1 MKNKQ
6 GFLPNL
12 LNKYGIRKLS
22 AGTASLLIG
31 ATLVFGI
38 NGQVKAAETDNTFSQ
53 NEDNKTNDSKSSDE
67 ELVKSEDDQISN
79 TSADTTLES
88 EFEQNNNPSS
98 IEESTNR
105 NDEDTLSQRTSTETE
120 TDTHVKSADNQ
131 TTNETTNKNDD
142 NATTNHTENTSD
154 ESTYQSDD
162 LNTTQHDNS
171 NTNQDTQSTLN
182 PTSKESSNKDE
193 ATSSTPKES
202 TNIEKTSLS
211 NDTNH
216 QTTDEVNHSDSN
228 NMTNSTPNDIEN
240 ELDTTQLTSHDESP
254 SPQSDN
260 FTGFTNL
267 MATPLNLRNDNSR
280 INLLAATEDT
290 KPKTY
295 TKPNNSEYSYLLND
309 LGYDATTVKENS
321 NLRHAGISQSQ
332 DNTGSVIKLN
342 LTKWLSLQSNFVN
355 GGKVNLS
362 FAQSD
367 FYTQIESITLSG
379 VKMDTT
385 NNGQNWSA
393 PINGSTVNS
402 GEIGSVTNH
411 EILITLKNSQ
421 TLSSLGY
428 SNNRPVYLTHTWTTN
443 DGAIAEESIQVASI
457 TPTLDS
463 KAPNTTQKSGFT
475 AGRVINKIKY
485 DSSQKSIKSVHTF
498 KPNENFLQTDYRA
511 VLYVKEQVN
520 KELIPYIDPNSV
532 KLYVSDPDGKPI
544 SQDRYVNGSIDN
556 DGLFDS
562 SKINEISIKNNNTSD
577 QLSNAR
583 TSLDKN
589 VFFGTLGQSRSYTI
603 SYKLKDGYT
612 LESVA
617 SKVSARETFDSWME
631 VDYLDSYD
639 SGAPNKRLFGS
650 YASSYIDMIDRI
662 APVAPKANNITTE
675 DTSIKG
681 TAEADTNINLTFS
694 DGRTL
699 NGKVDTNGNFSI
711 TIPSDYVL
719 TGKETIKITSIDKGD
734 NVSPAITISVID
746 KTPPAVKAISN
757 KTQEVNTAFNPF
769 IIEATDNSGDKVMHD
784 VRGLP
789 AGVTFNNSSNMISG
803 TPTDVGS
810 YTVTV
815 ISRDVKGNETE
826 TSFKINVVDTTKPTV
841 ESVADQTQEVN
852 TEIEPIKIEATDNS
866 GQAVTNKVE
875 GLPDGVTF
883 DEATNTISG
892 TPNEVGSYTVTVTT
906 TDESGNSETTTF
918 TIDVEDTTKPTVED
932 IADQTQEVNTEITP
946 ITIESEDNSG
956 RAVMNKVEG
965 LPDGVTFDETT
976 NTISGTPNE
985 VGSYDIKVTTTDE
998 SGNSETTTFTINVE
1012 DTTKPTVE
1020 DIADQTQE
1028 VNTEITPITIESEDN
1043 SGQAVTN
1050 KVDGLPN
1057 GVTFDEATNT
1067 ISGTPNEVGSY
1078 DIKVTTTDESGN
1090 VTETTF
1096 TIDVED
1102 TTKPTVESVADQ
1114 TQEVNTEITPITI
1127 ESEDN
1132 SDQAVTNKVEGLPD
1146 GVTFDETTNTI
1157 SGTPSEVGSY
1167 TVTVTTT
1174 DESGNSETTTFTIN
1188 VEDTTKPTVESV
1200 ADQTQEVN
1208 TEITPITIESEDN
1221 SGQAVTNKVEGL
1233 PDGVTFDEATNT
1245 ISGTPS
1251 EVGRYDV
1258 TVTTTDESGNSE
1270 TTTFSINVEDTTKP
1284 TVESVADQT
1293 QEVNTEITPIT
1304 IESEDNSD
1312 QAVTNKVEGLPDG
1325 VTFDETTNTISGTPS
1340 EVGSYTVTVTTTDE
1354 SGNSETTTFTI
1365 NVEDTTKPTVESVAD
1380 QTQEVNT
1387 EITPITIESEDN
1399 SGQAVTNKVEGLPDG
1414 VTFDEATNTISGT
1427 PSEVGRYDVT
1437 VTTTDE
1443 SGNSETT
1450 TFSINVEDTTKP
1462 TVEDIADQTQ
1472 EVNTEIEPIKIE
1484 ATDNSGQAVTNKVEG
1499 LPAGVT
1505 FDEATNT
1512 ISGTPN
1518 EVGSYTVTVTTTD
1531 ESGNSETTTFTID
1544 VKDTTKPTVESVANQ
1559 TQEVNTEIEP
1569 IKIEARDNSG
1579 QAVTNKVDGL
1589 PNGVT
1594 FDETTNTISGTP
1606 SEVGSYDIKVTTTDE
1621 SGNATETTFTID
1633 VEDTTK
1639 PTVESVADQ
1648 KQEVNTEIEPIKIEA
1663 TDNSGQA
1670 VTNKVDGL
1678 PAGVTFDEATNTI
1691 SGTPSEV
1698 GSYTVTVT
1706 TTDESGNATETTFTI
1721 DVEDTTKPT
1730 VEDIADQTQ
1739 EVNTEITPI
1748 KIEATDNSGQG
1759 VTNKVEG
1766 LPDGVTFD
1774 EAMNTI
1780 SGTPSE
1786 VSSYDITV
1794 TTTDES
1800 GNSETT
1806 TFTIDVKDTTK
1817 PTVESV
1823 ADQKQEVNTE
1833 IEPIKIEATD
1843 NSGQAVTNKVDGLPA
1858 GVTFD
1863 EATNT
1868 ISGTP
1873 SEVGSYTVTVTTTDE
1888 SGNATETTFTI
1899 DVEDTT
1905 KPTVESVA
1913 DQTQEVNT
1921 EITPITIESEDNS
1934 GQAVTN
1940 KVEGLPDGV
1949 TFDEATNTISGTPS
1963 EVGSYDITV
1972 TTTDES
1978 GNSETTTFTI
1988 DVEDTTKPTVESV
2001 VDQTQ
2006 EVNTEITPIKIEAT
2020 DNSGQTVMNK
2030 VEGLPDGVTFD
2041 EATNTISGTPS
2052 EVGSYTV
2059 TVTTTDESGNAT
2071 EITFTIN
2078 VEDTTKPTVEDIA
2091 DQTQEVNTEITPI
2104 KIEATDNSGQGVT
2117 NKVDGLPDGVTF
2129 DEATNTISGT
2139 PNEVGSYTVTVTTTD
2154 ESGNATET
2162 TFTIN
2167 VEDTTKPTVE
2177 SVVDQTQEVN
2187 TEITPINI
2195 EATDNSGQAVTN
2207 KVEGLP
2213 NGVTFDETT
2222 NTISGTPNEV
2232 GSYGITVTTTDES
2245 GNVTETTFTID
2256 VEDTTKPTVESVA
2269 DQTQEVNTEI
2279 TPITIESEDNSGQA
2293 VTNKVEGLPDGVTF
2307 DETTNTISGTPN
2319 EVGSYGI
2326 TVTTTDESGNAT
2338 EITFTINVEDTT
2350 KPTVEDIADQ
2360 TQEVNTEITPIKIE
2374 ATDNSGQGVTNK
2386 VDGLPD
2392 GVTFDEATNT
2402 ISGTPNEVGSYTVT
2416 VTTTDESGNATE
2428 TTFTINVEDT
2438 TKPTVESVV
2447 DQTQEVNTEI
2457 TPINIEA
2464 TDNSGQ
2470 AVTNK
2475 VEGLPNGVTFDE
2487 TTNTIS
2493 GTPNEVGSYG
2503 ITVTTTDESGN
2514 VTETTFTI
2522 DVEDITK
2529 PTVESVADQTQEINT
2544 EIEPIKIE
2552 ATDNSG
2558 QVVTNKVDGLPDGVT
2573 FDEATNTIS
2582 GTPNEVGSYGITVTT
2597 TDESGNVTETTF
2609 TIDVKDTTKPTVESI
2624 ANQTQ
2629 EVNTEITPITIESE
2643 DNSGQA
2649 VTNKVEGLP
2658 DGVTFDEATNT
2669 ISGTPSEVG
2678 SYTVTVTTTDE
2689 SGNATETTFTINVED
2704 TTKPTVESV
2713 ADQTQEVNTEIE
2725 PIKIEATDNS
2735 GQMVTNKVDG
2745 LPDGLTF
2752 DEATNTISGTPNE
2765 VGSYGITVTT
2775 TDESGNVTETTFT
2788 IDVKDTTKPTVES
2801 VADQTQ
2807 EVNTEIEPIKI
2818 EAKDNSGQAVTN
2830 KVEGLPDGVTFDE
2843 ATNTISGTPN
2853 EVGSYDIKVTTTD
2866 ESGNE
2871 TETTFTIDVE
2881 DTTKPTVESVADQTQ
2896 EVNTE
2901 ITPITIE
2908 SEDNSGQA
2916 ITNKVEGLP
2925 DGVTFDEATNT
2936 ISGTPNEVG
2945 RYDITVTT
2953 TDESGNE
2960 TETTFTINVED
2971 TTKPTVE
2978 SIANQTQEVNTEITP
2993 ITIESED
3000 NSGQAVTNKVD
3011 GLPDGVTFDEA
3022 TNTISGTPSEVGSY
3036 TVTVTTT
3043 DESGN
3048 ETETTFTINVED
3060 TTKPTVESVADQ
3072 TQEVNTEIEPIKIEA
3087 TDNSGQ
3093 AVTNKVDGLPD
3104 GLTFDEATNTISGTP
3119 NEVGSYGITVT
3130 TTDESGNET
3139 ETTFTIDVK
3148 DTTKPTVESV
3158 ADQTQEVNTEIEPIK
3173 IEAKDNSGQA
3183 VTNKVEGLPDGVTF
3197 DEATN
3202 TISGTPSEV
3211 GSYTVTVTTTDESGN
3226 SETTTFTIEVKDTTK
3241 PTVEDIADQTQE
3253 VNTEIEPIKIEA
3265 KDNSGQAVTNKVD
3278 GLPAGVTFDEATN
3291 TISGTPTEVGKYLIT
3306 ITTIDK
3312 DGNTAT
3318 TTLTINIIDTTAP
3331 EQPTINKVTENSTE
3345 VSGRGEPGTI
3355 VEVTFPDG
3363 NKVEGKVDSDGN
3375 YHIQVPS
3382 ETTLKG
3388 GQPLQVIA
3396 IDKAGN
3402 KSEST
3407 TTTVI
3412 DTTAP
3417 EQPTINKVT
3426 ENSTEV
3432 SGRGEPGT
3440 IVEVTFPDGNKV
3452 EGKVDSDG
3460 NYHIQVPSETTL
3472 KGGQPLQVI
3481 AIDKAG
3487 NKSESTT
3494 TTVIDTT
3501 APEQPTINKVTENST
3516 EVSGRGE
3523 PGTIVEVTFPDGNK
3537 VEGKVDSDGNYH
3549 IQIPSDEKFK
3559 VGQQLIVKVVD
3570 EEGNVS
3576 EPSIATV
3583 HEEDK
3588 NSEKPGTVTDT
3599 VTKNN
3604 SKSLK
3609 HKASEQQS
3617 YHNKSEKIMSV
3628 NKPTKIVEKDM
3639 STYDYSRYS
3648 KDISNKNNKSAT
3660 FEQQNVSDINNNQY
3674 SRNKVNQPVKKSR
3687 TNEINKDLPQTG
3699 EENLNKSTLFGT
3711 LVASLGALLLFFKR
3725 RKKDEDGKE

>member
-142 NATTNHTENTSD
+142 NATTNHTESTSD

-612 LESVA
+612 LESIA

-803 TPTDVGS
+803 TPTDVGL

-866 GQAVTNKVE
+866 GQTVMNKVE

-892 TPNEVGSYTVTVTT
+892 TPSEVGSYTVTVTT
-906 TDESGNSETTTF
+906 TDESGN
-918 TIDVEDTTKPTVED
+918 
-932 IADQTQEVNTEITP
+932 A
-946 ITIESEDNSG
+946 
-956 RAVMNKVEG
+956 
-965 LPDGVTFDETT
+965 
-976 NTISGTPNE
+976 
-985 VGSYDIKVTTTDE
+985 
-998 SGNSETTTFTINVE
+998 
-1012 DTTKPTVE
+1012 
-1020 DIADQTQE
+1020 
-1028 VNTEITPITIESEDN
+1028 
-1043 SGQAVTN
+1043 
-1050 KVDGLPN
+1050 
-1057 GVTFDEATNT
+1057 
-1067 ISGTPNEVGSY
+1067 
-1078 DIKVTTTDESGN
+1078 
-1090 VTETTF
+1090 TETTF
-1096 TIDVED
+1096 TINVED

-1114 TQEVNTEITPITI
+1114 TQEVNTEITPIKI
-1127 ESEDN
+1127 EARDN
-1132 SDQAVTNKVEGLPD
+1132 SGQAVTNKVEGLPD

-1174 DESGNSETTTFTIN
+1174 DESGNSETTTFTID
-1188 VEDTTKPTVESV
+1188 VKDTTKPTVEDIV
-1200 ADQTQEVN
+1200 DQTQEVN

-1221 SGQAVTNKVEGL
+1221 SG
-1233 PDGVTFDEATNT
+1233 
-1245 ISGTPS
+1245 
-1251 EVGRYDV
+1251 
-1258 TVTTTDESGNSE
+1258 
-1270 TTTFSINVEDTTKP
+1270 
-1284 TVESVADQT
+1284 
-1293 QEVNTEITPIT
+1293 
-1304 IESEDNSD
+1304 

-1365 NVEDTTKPTVESVAD
+1365 DVEDTTKPTVESVAD
-1380 QTQEVNT
+1380 QKQEVNT
-1387 EITPITIESEDN
+1387 EIEPIKIEATDN
-1399 SGQAVTNKVEGLPDG
+1399 SGQGVTNKVDGLPAG

-1427 PSEVGRYDVT
+1427 PSEVGSYDIK

-1450 TFSINVEDTTKP
+1450 TFTIDVEDTTKP

-1472 EVNTEIEPIKIE
+1472 EVNTEITPIKIE
-1484 ATDNSGQAVTNKVEG
+1484 ATDNSGQT
-1499 LPAGVT
+1499 
-1505 FDEATNT
+1505 
-1512 ISGTPN
+1512 
-1518 EVGSYTVTVTTTD
+1518 
-1531 ESGNSETTTFTID
+1531 
-1544 VKDTTKPTVESVANQ
+1544 
-1559 TQEVNTEIEP
+1559 
-1569 IKIEARDNSG
+1569 
-1579 QAVTNKVDGL
+1579 VTNKVDGL
-1589 PNGVT
+1589 PDGVT
-1594 FDETTNTISGTP
+1594 FDEATNTISGTP

-1633 VEDTTK
+1633 VEDTSK

-1648 KQEVNTEIEPIKIEA
+1648 TQEVNTEITPIKIEA
-1663 TDNSGQA
+1663 RDNSGQA

-1698 GSYTVTVT
+1698 GSYDVTVT
-1706 TTDESGNATETTFTI
+1706 TTDESGNATEITFTI
-1721 DVEDTTKPT
+1721 NVEDTTKPT

-1774 EAMNTI
+1774 ETTNTISGTPNEVGSYTVTVTTTDESGNATETTFTIDVEDTTKPTVESIADQTQEINTEIEPIKIEAKDNSGQAVTNKVDGLPAGVTFDETTNTI
-1780 SGTPSE
+1780 SGTPSK
-1786 VSSYDITV
+1786 VGSYDITV

-1806 TFTIDVKDTTK
+1806 TFTINVEDTTK

-1823 ADQKQEVNTE
+1823 ADQTQEVNTEIEPIKIEAKDNSGQAVTNKVDGLPAGVTYDEVTNTISGTPSEVGSYTVTVTTTDESGNATETTFTIDVKDTTKPTVEDIADQKQEVNTEIEPIKIEATDNSGQAVTNKVEGLPDGVTFDETTNTISGTPSETGSYTVTVTTTDESGNSETTTFTIDVEDTTKPTVESVADQTQEVNTEITPIKIEARDNSGQTVTNKVDGLPNGVTFDETTNTISGTPSEVGSYDIKVTTTDESGNETETTFTIDVEDTTKPTVKDIADQTQEVNTE

-1940 KVEGLPDGV
+1940 KVDGLPDGV
-1949 TFDEATNTISGTPS
+1949 TFDEAANTISGTPS
-1963 EVGSYDITV
+1963 EVGSYDIKV

-1978 GNSETTTFTI
+1978 GNATETTFTI
-1988 DVEDTTKPTVESV
+1988 DVEDTSKPTVESV
-2001 VDQTQ
+2001 ANQTQ

-2020 DNSGQTVMNK
+2020 DNSGQTVTNK

-2041 EATNTISGTPS
+2041 EATNTISGTPN
-2052 EVGSYTV
+2052 EVGSYDIK
-2059 TVTTTDESGNAT
+2059 VTTTDESGNAT
-2071 EITFTIN
+2071 ETTFTIN

-2104 KIEATDNSGQGVT
+2104 
-2117 NKVDGLPDGVTF
+2117 
-2129 DEATNTISGT
+2129 
-2139 PNEVGSYTVTVTTTD
+2139 
-2154 ESGNATET
+2154 
-2162 TFTIN
+2162 
-2167 VEDTTKPTVE
+2167 
-2177 SVVDQTQEVN
+2177 
-2187 TEITPINI
+2187 
-2195 EATDNSGQAVTN
+2195 
-2207 KVEGLP
+2207 
-2213 NGVTFDETT
+2213 
-2222 NTISGTPNEV
+2222 
-2232 GSYGITVTTTDES
+2232 
-2245 GNVTETTFTID
+2245 
-2256 VEDTTKPTVESVA
+2256 
-2269 DQTQEVNTEI
+2269 
-2279 TPITIESEDNSGQA
+2279 TIESEDNSGQ
-2293 VTNKVEGLPDGVTF
+2293 V
-2307 DETTNTISGTPN
+2307 
-2319 EVGSYGI
+2319 
-2326 TVTTTDESGNAT
+2326 
-2338 EITFTINVEDTT
+2338 
-2350 KPTVEDIADQ
+2350 
-2360 TQEVNTEITPIKIE
+2360 
-2374 ATDNSGQGVTNK
+2374 
-2386 VDGLPD
+2386 
-2392 GVTFDEATNT
+2392 
-2402 ISGTPNEVGSYTVT
+2402 
-2416 VTTTDESGNATE
+2416 
-2428 TTFTINVEDT
+2428 
-2438 TKPTVESVV
+2438 
-2447 DQTQEVNTEI
+2447 
-2457 TPINIEA
+2457 
-2464 TDNSGQ
+2464 
-2470 AVTNK
+2470 
-2475 VEGLPNGVTFDE
+2475 
-2487 TTNTIS
+2487 
-2493 GTPNEVGSYG
+2493 
-2503 ITVTTTDESGN
+2503 
-2514 VTETTFTI
+2514 
-2522 DVEDITK
+2522 
-2529 PTVESVADQTQEINT
+2529 
-2544 EIEPIKIE
+2544 
-2552 ATDNSG
+2552 
-2558 QVVTNKVDGLPDGVT
+2558 
-2573 FDEATNTIS
+2573 
-2582 GTPNEVGSYGITVTT
+2582 
-2597 TDESGNVTETTF
+2597 
-2609 TIDVKDTTKPTVESI
+2609 
-2624 ANQTQ
+2624 
-2629 EVNTEITPITIESE
+2629 
-2643 DNSGQA
+2643 

-2689 SGNATETTFTINVED
+2689 SGNATETTFTIDVED

-2735 GQMVTNKVDG
+2735 GQAVTNKVDG
-2745 LPDGLTF
+2745 LPAGVTF
-2752 DEATNTISGTPNE
+2752 DETTNTISGTPSE
-2765 VGSYGITVTT
+2765 VGSYTVTVTT
-2775 TDESGNVTETTFT
+2775 TDESGNSETTTFT

-2818 EAKDNSGQAVTN
+2818 ESEDNSGRAVMNKVEGLPDGVTFDEATNTISGTPSEVGSYDIKVTTTDESGNVTETTFTIDVEDTTKPTVEDIADQTQEVNTEIEPIKIEARDNSGQAVTN
-2830 KVEGLPDGVTFDE
+2830 KVEGLPDGVTFDEATNTISGTPSEVGSYTVTVTTTDESGNSETTTFTIDVEDTTKPTVESVADQTQEVNTEIEPIKIEARDNSGQAVTNKVDGLPNGVTFDEATNTISGTPSEVGSYTVTVTTIDESGNATETTFTINVEDTTKPTVEDIADQTQEVNTEITPITIESEDNSGQAVTNKVDGLPAGVTFDEATNTINGTPSEVGSYDVTVTTTDESGNSETTIFTIDVKDTTKPTVESVADQTQEVNTEIEPIKIEARDNSGQAVTNKVDGLPAGVTFDE

-2866 ESGNE
+2866 ESGNS
-2871 TETTFTIDVE
+2871 ETTIFTIDVK

-2901 ITPITIE
+2901 IESIKIE
-2908 SEDNSGQA
+2908 ARDNSGQA
-2916 ITNKVEGLP
+2916 VTNKVDGLP
-2925 DGVTFDEATNT
+2925 AGVTFDEATNT

-2945 RYDITVTT
+2945 SYDIKVTTTDESGNSETTIFTIDVKDTTKPTVESVADQTQEVNTEIESIKIEARDNSGQAVTNKVDGLPAGVTFDEATNTISGTPSEVGSYTVTVTT
-2953 TDESGNE
+2953 TDESGNSE
-2960 TETTFTINVED
+2960 TTTFTIDVEDTTKPTVEDIADQTQEVNTEIDPIKIEATDNSGQAITNKVDGLPDGVTFDEVTNTISGTPSKVGSYTVTVTTTDESGNSETTTFTIDVEDTSKPTVESVADQTQEVNTEIEPIKIEATDNSGQAVTNKVDGLPDGVTFDETTNTISGTPSEVGSYDVTVTTTDESGNATETTFTINVED

-3048 ETETTFTINVED
+3048 SETTTFTIEVKD

-3104 GLTFDEATNTISGTP
+3104 GVTFDEATNTISGTP

-3130 TTDESGNET
+3130 TTDESGNVT

-3375 YHIQVPS
+3375 YHIQ
-3382 ETTLKG
+3382 
-3388 GQPLQVIA
+3388 
-3396 IDKAGN
+3396 
-3402 KSEST
+3402 
-3407 TTTVI
+3407 
-3412 DTTAP
+3412 
-3417 EQPTINKVT
+3417 
-3426 ENSTEV
+3426 
-3432 SGRGEPGT
+3432 
-3440 IVEVTFPDGNKV
+3440 
-3452 EGKVDSDG
+3452 
-3460 NYHIQVPSETTL
+3460 
-3472 KGGQPLQVI
+3472 
-3481 AIDKAG
+3481 
-3487 NKSESTT
+3487 
-3494 TTVIDTT
+3494 
-3501 APEQPTINKVTENST
+3501 
-3516 EVSGRGE
+3516 
-3523 PGTIVEVTFPDGNK
+3523 
-3537 VEGKVDSDGNYH
+3537 
-3549 IQIPSDEKFK
+3549 IPSDEKFK

>member
-142 NATTNHTENTSD
+142 NATTNHTESTSD

-321 NLRHAGISQSQ
+321 DLRHAGISQLQ

-342 LTKWLSLQSNFVN
+342 LTKWLSLQSDFVN

-402 GEIGSVTNH
+402 GLIGSVTNH

-428 SNNRPVYLTHTWTTN
+428 SNNKPVYLTHTWTTN

-463 KAPNTTQKSGFT
+463 KAPNTTQTSGFT

-485 DSSQKSIKSVHTF
+485 DSPQKSIKSVHTF

-511 VLYVKEQVN
+511 VLYIKEQVN

-532 KLYVSDPDGKPI
+532 KLYVSDPDGNPI

-562 SKINEISIKNNNTSD
+562 SKINEISIKNNNTSG

-583 TSLDKN
+583 TNLDKN
-589 VFFGTLGQSRSYTI
+589 VFFGPLGQSRSYTI

-612 LESVA
+612 LESIA

-639 SGAPNKRLFGS
+639 SGAPNKRLLGS

-662 APVAPKANNITTE
+662 PPVAPKANNITTE

-699 NGKVDTNGNFSI
+699 NGKVDINGNFSI

-803 TPTDVGS
+803 TPTNVGT

-815 ISRDVKGNETE
+815 ISRDVKGNETK

-852 TEIEPIKIEATDNS
+852 TEIT
-866 GQAVTNKVE
+866 
-875 GLPDGVTF
+875 
-883 DEATNTISG
+883 
-892 TPNEVGSYTVTVTT
+892 
-906 TDESGNSETTTF
+906 
-918 TIDVEDTTKPTVED
+918 
-932 IADQTQEVNTEITP
+932 
-946 ITIESEDNSG
+946 
-956 RAVMNKVEG
+956 
-965 LPDGVTFDETT
+965 
-976 NTISGTPNE
+976 
-985 VGSYDIKVTTTDE
+985 
-998 SGNSETTTFTINVE
+998 
-1012 DTTKPTVE
+1012 
-1020 DIADQTQE
+1020 
-1028 VNTEITPITIESEDN
+1028 
-1043 SGQAVTN
+1043 
-1050 KVDGLPN
+1050 
-1057 GVTFDEATNT
+1057 
-1067 ISGTPNEVGSY
+1067 
-1078 DIKVTTTDESGN
+1078 
-1090 VTETTF
+1090 
-1096 TIDVED
+1096 
-1102 TTKPTVESVADQ
+1102 
-1114 TQEVNTEITPITI
+1114 
-1127 ESEDN
+1127 
-1132 SDQAVTNKVEGLPD
+1132 
-1146 GVTFDETTNTI
+1146 
-1157 SGTPSEVGSY
+1157 
-1167 TVTVTTT
+1167 
-1174 DESGNSETTTFTIN
+1174 
-1188 VEDTTKPTVESV
+1188 
-1200 ADQTQEVN
+1200 
-1208 TEITPITIESEDN
+1208 
-1221 SGQAVTNKVEGL
+1221 
-1233 PDGVTFDEATNT
+1233 
-1245 ISGTPS
+1245 
-1251 EVGRYDV
+1251 
-1258 TVTTTDESGNSE
+1258 
-1270 TTTFSINVEDTTKP
+1270 
-1284 TVESVADQT
+1284 
-1293 QEVNTEITPIT
+1293 
-1304 IESEDNSD
+1304 
-1312 QAVTNKVEGLPDG
+1312 
-1325 VTFDETTNTISGTPS
+1325 
-1340 EVGSYTVTVTTTDE
+1340 
-1354 SGNSETTTFTI
+1354 
-1365 NVEDTTKPTVESVAD
+1365 
-1380 QTQEVNT
+1380 
-1387 EITPITIESEDN
+1387 
-1399 SGQAVTNKVEGLPDG
+1399 
-1414 VTFDEATNTISGT
+1414 
-1427 PSEVGRYDVT
+1427 
-1437 VTTTDE
+1437 
-1443 SGNSETT
+1443 
-1450 TFSINVEDTTKP
+1450 
-1462 TVEDIADQTQ
+1462 
-1472 EVNTEIEPIKIE
+1472 
-1484 ATDNSGQAVTNKVEG
+1484 
-1499 LPAGVT
+1499 
-1505 FDEATNT
+1505 
-1512 ISGTPN
+1512 
-1518 EVGSYTVTVTTTD
+1518 
-1531 ESGNSETTTFTID
+1531 
-1544 VKDTTKPTVESVANQ
+1544 
-1559 TQEVNTEIEP
+1559 
-1569 IKIEARDNSG
+1569 
-1579 QAVTNKVDGL
+1579 
-1589 PNGVT
+1589 
-1594 FDETTNTISGTP
+1594 
-1606 SEVGSYDIKVTTTDE
+1606 
-1621 SGNATETTFTID
+1621 
-1633 VEDTTK
+1633 
-1639 PTVESVADQ
+1639 
-1648 KQEVNTEIEPIKIEA
+1648 PIKIEA

-1721 DVEDTTKPT
+1721 NVEDTTKPTVESVADQTQEVNTEITPIKIEARDNSGQAVTNKVEGLPDGVTFDETTNTISGTPSEVGSYTVTVTTTDESGNSETTTFTIDVKDTTKPTVEDIVDQTQEVNTEITPITIESEDNSGQAVTNKVEGLPDGVTFDETTNTISGTPSEVGSYTVTVTTTDESGNSETTTFTIDVEDTTKPTVESVADQKQEVNTEIEPIKIEATDNSGQGVTNKVDGLPAGVTFDEATNTISGTPSEVGSYDIKVTTTDESGNSETTTFTIDVEDTTKPT

-1748 KIEATDNSGQG
+1748 KIEATDNSGQT
-1759 VTNKVEG
+1759 VTNKVDG

-1774 EAMNTI
+1774 EATNTI

-1786 VSSYDITV
+1786 VGSYTVTV

-1823 ADQKQEVNTE
+1823 ADQTQEVNTEITPINIEATDNSGQAVTNKVDGLPDGVTFDEATNTISGTPSEVGSYTVTVTTTDESGNSETTTFTIDVKDTTKPTVESIADQTQEVNTEITPITIESEDNSGQAVTNKVDGLPAGVTFDEATNTISGTPNEVGSYTVTVTTIDESGNATETTFTINVEDTTKPTVEDIADQTQEVNTEITPITIESEDNSGQAVTNKVDGLPAGVTFDEATNTISGTPSEVGSYDVTVTTTDESGNSETTIFTIDVKDTTKPTVESVADQTQEVNTEIEPIKIEARDNSGQAVTNKVDGLPAGVTFDEATNTISGTPNEVGSYDIKVTTTDESGNSETTIFTIDVKDTTKPMVESVADQTQEVNTEIESIKIEARDNSGQAVTNKVDGLPAGVTFDEATNTISGTPNEVGSYDIKVTTTDESGNATETMFTINVEDTTKPTVEDIADQTQEVNTEIDPIKIEATDNSGQAITNKVDGLPDGVTFDEATNTISGTPNEVGRYDIKVTTTDESGNATETTFTINVEDTTKPTVESIADQKQEVNTEIEPIKIEARDNSGQAVTNKVDGLPAGVTFDEATNTISGTPNEVGSYTVTVTTTDESGNATETTFTINVEDTTKPTVESVADQTQEVNTEIEPIKIEATDNSGQAVTNKVDGLPDGVTFDEATNTISGTPNEVGSYGITVTTTDESGNVTETTFTIDVKDTTKPTVESVADQTQEVNTEIEPIKIEAKDNSGQAVTNKVEGLPDGVTFDEATNTISGTPSEVGSYTVTVTTTDESGNATETTFTINVEDTTKPTVEDIVDQKQEVNSEIDPIKIEAKDNSGQAVMNKVEGLPNGVTFDETTNTISGTPSEVGSYDITVTTTDESGNSETTTFTIYVEDTTKPTVEDIVDQKQEVNSEIDPIKIEAKDNSGQAVMNKVEGLPNGVTFDETTNTISGTPSEVGSYDITVTTTDESGNSETTTFTIYVEDTTKPTVEDIVDQKQEVNSEIDPIKIEAKDNSGQAVMNKVEGLPNGVTFDETTNTISGTPSEVGSYDITVTTTDESGNSETTTFTIDVEDTTKPTVESVADQKQEVNTEIEPIKIEATDNSGQAVTNKVEGLPDGVTFDETTNTISGTPSETGSYTVTVTTTDESGNSETTTFTIDVEDTTKPTVKDIADQTQEVNTE

-1921 EITPITIESEDNS
+1921 EITPITIES
-1934 GQAVTN
+1934 G
-1940 KVEGLPDGV
+1940 
-1949 TFDEATNTISGTPS
+1949 
-1963 EVGSYDITV
+1963 
-1972 TTTDES
+1972 
-1978 GNSETTTFTI
+1978 
-1988 DVEDTTKPTVESV
+1988 
-2001 VDQTQ
+2001 
-2006 EVNTEITPIKIEAT
+2006 
-2020 DNSGQTVMNK
+2020 
-2030 VEGLPDGVTFD
+2030 
-2041 EATNTISGTPS
+2041 
-2052 EVGSYTV
+2052 
-2059 TVTTTDESGNAT
+2059 
-2071 EITFTIN
+2071 
-2078 VEDTTKPTVEDIA
+2078 
-2091 DQTQEVNTEITPI
+2091 
-2104 KIEATDNSGQGVT
+2104 
-2117 NKVDGLPDGVTF
+2117 
-2129 DEATNTISGT
+2129 
-2139 PNEVGSYTVTVTTTD
+2139 
-2154 ESGNATET
+2154 
-2162 TFTIN
+2162 
-2167 VEDTTKPTVE
+2167 
-2177 SVVDQTQEVN
+2177 
-2187 TEITPINI
+2187 
-2195 EATDNSGQAVTN
+2195 
-2207 KVEGLP
+2207 
-2213 NGVTFDETT
+2213 
-2222 NTISGTPNEV
+2222 
-2232 GSYGITVTTTDES
+2232 
-2245 GNVTETTFTID
+2245 
-2256 VEDTTKPTVESVA
+2256 
-2269 DQTQEVNTEI
+2269 
-2279 TPITIESEDNSGQA
+2279 
-2293 VTNKVEGLPDGVTF
+2293 
-2307 DETTNTISGTPN
+2307 
-2319 EVGSYGI
+2319 
-2326 TVTTTDESGNAT
+2326 
-2338 EITFTINVEDTT
+2338 
-2350 KPTVEDIADQ
+2350 
-2360 TQEVNTEITPIKIE
+2360 
-2374 ATDNSGQGVTNK
+2374 
-2386 VDGLPD
+2386 
-2392 GVTFDEATNT
+2392 
-2402 ISGTPNEVGSYTVT
+2402 
-2416 VTTTDESGNATE
+2416 
-2428 TTFTINVEDT
+2428 
-2438 TKPTVESVV
+2438 
-2447 DQTQEVNTEI
+2447 
-2457 TPINIEA
+2457 
-2464 TDNSGQ
+2464 
-2470 AVTNK
+2470 
-2475 VEGLPNGVTFDE
+2475 
-2487 TTNTIS
+2487 
-2493 GTPNEVGSYG
+2493 
-2503 ITVTTTDESGN
+2503 
-2514 VTETTFTI
+2514 
-2522 DVEDITK
+2522 
-2529 PTVESVADQTQEINT
+2529 
-2544 EIEPIKIE
+2544 
-2552 ATDNSG
+2552 
-2558 QVVTNKVDGLPDGVT
+2558 
-2573 FDEATNTIS
+2573 
-2582 GTPNEVGSYGITVTT
+2582 
-2597 TDESGNVTETTF
+2597 
-2609 TIDVKDTTKPTVESI
+2609 
-2624 ANQTQ
+2624 
-2629 EVNTEITPITIESE
+2629 
-2643 DNSGQA
+2643 
-2649 VTNKVEGLP
+2649 
-2658 DGVTFDEATNT
+2658 
-2669 ISGTPSEVG
+2669 
-2678 SYTVTVTTTDE
+2678 
-2689 SGNATETTFTINVED
+2689 
-2704 TTKPTVESV
+2704 
-2713 ADQTQEVNTEIE
+2713 
-2725 PIKIEATDNS
+2725 
-2735 GQMVTNKVDG
+2735 
-2745 LPDGLTF
+2745 
-2752 DEATNTISGTPNE
+2752 
-2765 VGSYGITVTT
+2765 
-2775 TDESGNVTETTFT
+2775 
-2788 IDVKDTTKPTVES
+2788 
-2801 VADQTQ
+2801 
-2807 EVNTEIEPIKI
+2807 
-2818 EAKDNSGQAVTN
+2818 
-2830 KVEGLPDGVTFDE
+2830 
-2843 ATNTISGTPN
+2843 
-2853 EVGSYDIKVTTTD
+2853 
-2866 ESGNE
+2866 
-2871 TETTFTIDVE
+2871 
-2881 DTTKPTVESVADQTQ
+2881 
-2896 EVNTE
+2896 
-2901 ITPITIE
+2901 
-2908 SEDNSGQA
+2908 
-2916 ITNKVEGLP
+2916 
-2925 DGVTFDEATNT
+2925 
-2936 ISGTPNEVG
+2936 
-2945 RYDITVTT
+2945 
-2953 TDESGNE
+2953 
-2960 TETTFTINVED
+2960 
-2971 TTKPTVE
+2971 
-2978 SIANQTQEVNTEITP
+2978 
-2993 ITIESED
+2993 
-3000 NSGQAVTNKVD
+3000 
-3011 GLPDGVTFDEA
+3011 
-3022 TNTISGTPSEVGSY
+3022 
-3036 TVTVTTT
+3036 
-3043 DESGN
+3043 
-3048 ETETTFTINVED
+3048 
-3060 TTKPTVESVADQ
+3060 
-3072 TQEVNTEIEPIKIEA
+3072 
-3087 TDNSGQ
+3087 
-3093 AVTNKVDGLPD
+3093 
-3104 GLTFDEATNTISGTP
+3104 
-3119 NEVGSYGITVT
+3119 
-3130 TTDESGNET
+3130 
-3139 ETTFTIDVK
+3139 
-3148 DTTKPTVESV
+3148 
-3158 ADQTQEVNTEIEPIK
+3158 
-3173 IEAKDNSGQA
+3173 DNSGQA

-3265 KDNSGQAVTNKVD
+3265 KDNSGQAVTNKVE

-3318 TTLTINIIDTTAP
+3318 TTLTINI
-3331 EQPTINKVTENSTE
+3331 
-3345 VSGRGEPGTI
+3345 
-3355 VEVTFPDG
+3355 
-3363 NKVEGKVDSDGN
+3363 
-3375 YHIQVPS
+3375 
-3382 ETTLKG
+3382 
-3388 GQPLQVIA
+3388 
-3396 IDKAGN
+3396 
-3402 KSEST
+3402 
-3407 TTTVI
+3407 I

>member
-142 NATTNHTENTSD
+142 NATTNHTESTSD

-321 NLRHAGISQSQ
+321 DLRHAGISQLQ

-342 LTKWLSLQSNFVN
+342 LTKWLSLQSDFVN

-402 GEIGSVTNH
+402 GLIGSVTNH

-428 SNNRPVYLTHTWTTN
+428 SNNKPVYLTHTWTTN

-463 KAPNTTQKSGFT
+463 KAPNTTQTSGFT

-485 DSSQKSIKSVHTF
+485 DSPQKSIKSVHTF

-511 VLYVKEQVN
+511 VLYIKEQVN

-532 KLYVSDPDGKPI
+532 KLYVSDPDGNPI

-562 SKINEISIKNNNTSD
+562 SKINEISIKNNNTSG

-583 TSLDKN
+583 TNLDKN
-589 VFFGTLGQSRSYTI
+589 VFFGPLGQSRSYTI

-612 LESVA
+612 LESIA

-639 SGAPNKRLFGS
+639 SGAPNKRLLGS

-662 APVAPKANNITTE
+662 PPVAPKANNITTE

-803 TPTDVGS
+803 TPTNVGT

-815 ISRDVKGNETE
+815 ISRDVKGNETK

-852 TEIEPIKIEATDNS
+852 TEIT
-866 GQAVTNKVE
+866 
-875 GLPDGVTF
+875 
-883 DEATNTISG
+883 
-892 TPNEVGSYTVTVTT
+892 
-906 TDESGNSETTTF
+906 
-918 TIDVEDTTKPTVED
+918 
-932 IADQTQEVNTEITP
+932 
-946 ITIESEDNSG
+946 
-956 RAVMNKVEG
+956 
-965 LPDGVTFDETT
+965 
-976 NTISGTPNE
+976 
-985 VGSYDIKVTTTDE
+985 
-998 SGNSETTTFTINVE
+998 
-1012 DTTKPTVE
+1012 
-1020 DIADQTQE
+1020 
-1028 VNTEITPITIESEDN
+1028 
-1043 SGQAVTN
+1043 
-1050 KVDGLPN
+1050 
-1057 GVTFDEATNT
+1057 
-1067 ISGTPNEVGSY
+1067 
-1078 DIKVTTTDESGN
+1078 
-1090 VTETTF
+1090 
-1096 TIDVED
+1096 
-1102 TTKPTVESVADQ
+1102 
-1114 TQEVNTEITPITI
+1114 
-1127 ESEDN
+1127 
-1132 SDQAVTNKVEGLPD
+1132 
-1146 GVTFDETTNTI
+1146 
-1157 SGTPSEVGSY
+1157 
-1167 TVTVTTT
+1167 
-1174 DESGNSETTTFTIN
+1174 
-1188 VEDTTKPTVESV
+1188 
-1200 ADQTQEVN
+1200 
-1208 TEITPITIESEDN
+1208 
-1221 SGQAVTNKVEGL
+1221 
-1233 PDGVTFDEATNT
+1233 
-1245 ISGTPS
+1245 
-1251 EVGRYDV
+1251 
-1258 TVTTTDESGNSE
+1258 
-1270 TTTFSINVEDTTKP
+1270 
-1284 TVESVADQT
+1284 
-1293 QEVNTEITPIT
+1293 
-1304 IESEDNSD
+1304 
-1312 QAVTNKVEGLPDG
+1312 
-1325 VTFDETTNTISGTPS
+1325 
-1340 EVGSYTVTVTTTDE
+1340 
-1354 SGNSETTTFTI
+1354 
-1365 NVEDTTKPTVESVAD
+1365 
-1380 QTQEVNT
+1380 
-1387 EITPITIESEDN
+1387 
-1399 SGQAVTNKVEGLPDG
+1399 
-1414 VTFDEATNTISGT
+1414 
-1427 PSEVGRYDVT
+1427 
-1437 VTTTDE
+1437 
-1443 SGNSETT
+1443 
-1450 TFSINVEDTTKP
+1450 
-1462 TVEDIADQTQ
+1462 
-1472 EVNTEIEPIKIE
+1472 
-1484 ATDNSGQAVTNKVEG
+1484 
-1499 LPAGVT
+1499 
-1505 FDEATNT
+1505 
-1512 ISGTPN
+1512 
-1518 EVGSYTVTVTTTD
+1518 
-1531 ESGNSETTTFTID
+1531 
-1544 VKDTTKPTVESVANQ
+1544 
-1559 TQEVNTEIEP
+1559 
-1569 IKIEARDNSG
+1569 
-1579 QAVTNKVDGL
+1579 
-1589 PNGVT
+1589 
-1594 FDETTNTISGTP
+1594 
-1606 SEVGSYDIKVTTTDE
+1606 
-1621 SGNATETTFTID
+1621 
-1633 VEDTTK
+1633 
-1639 PTVESVADQ
+1639 
-1648 KQEVNTEIEPIKIEA
+1648 PIKIEA

-1721 DVEDTTKPT
+1721 NVEDTTKPTVESVADQTQEVNTEITPIKIEARDNSGQAVTNKVEGLPDGVTFDETTNTISGTPSEVGSYTVTVTTTDESGNSETTTFTIDVKDTTKPTVEDIVDQTQEVNTEITPITIESEDNSGQAVTNKVEGLPDGVTFDETTNTISGTPSEVGSYTVTVTTTDESGNSETTTFTIDVEDTTKPTVESVADQTQEVNTEITPINIEATDNSGQAVTNKVDGLPDGVTFDEATNTISGTPSEVGSYTVTVTTTDESGNSETTTFTIDVKDTTKPTVESIADQTQEVNTEITPITIESEDNSGQAVTNKVDGLPAGVTFDEATNTISGTPNEVGSYTVTVTTIDESGNATETTFTINVEDTTKPT

-1748 KIEATDNSGQG
+1748 TIESEDNSGQAVTNKVDGLPAGVTFDEATNTISGTPSEVGSYDVTVTTTDESGNSETTIFTIDVKDTTKPTVESVADQKQEVNTEIEPIKIEARDNSGQAVTNKVDGLPAGVTFDEATNTISGTPNEVGSYDIKVTTTDESGNSETTIFTIDVKDTTKPMVESVADQTQEVNTEIESIKIEARDNSGQAVTNKVDGLPAGVTFDEATNTISGTPNEVGSYDIKVTTTDESGNATETMFTINVEDTTKPTVEDIADQTQEVNTEIDPIKIEATDNSGQAITNKVDG
-1759 VTNKVEG
+1759 LPDGVTFDEATNTISGTPNEVGSYDIKVTTTDESGNATETTFTINVEDTTKPTVESIADQKQEVNTEIEPIKIEARDNSGQAVTNKVDGLPAGVTFDEATNTISGTPNEVGSYDIKVTTTDESGNATETMFTINVEDTTKPTVESVADQKQEVNTEIEPIKIEATDNSGQAVTNKVDGLPDGVTFDEATNTISGTPNEVGSYGITVTTTDESGNVTETTFTIDVKDTTKPTVESVADQTQEVNTEIEPIKIEAKDNSGQAVTNKVEG

-1774 EAMNTI
+1774 EATNTI

-1786 VSSYDITV
+1786 VGSYTVTVTTTDESGNSETTTFKIDVKDTTKPTVESIANQTQEVNTEITPIIIESGDNSGQAVTNKVDGLPDGVTFDEATNTISGTPSEVGSYDVTVTTTDESGNSETTTFTIDVKDTTKPTVEDIVDQTQEVNTEITPITIESEDNSGQAVTNKVEGLPDGVTFDETTNTISGTPSEVGSYTVMVTTTDESGNSETTTFIIDVEDTTKPTVESVADQKQEVNTEIEPIKIEATDNSGQGVTNKVDGLPAGVTFDEATNTISGTPSEVGRYDITVTTTDESGNATETTFTIDVKDTTKPTVESVADQTQEVNTEIEPIKIEATDNSGQAVTNKVDGLPAGVTFDETTNTISGTPSEVGSYDITV

-1823 ADQKQEVNTE
+1823 ADQTQEVNTEIEPIKIESEDNSGRAVMNKVEGLPDGVTFDEATNTISGTPSEVGSYTVTVTTTDESGNATETTFTINVEDTTKPTVEDIVDQKQEVNSEIDPIKIEAKDNSGQAVMNKVEGLPNGVTFDETTNTISGTPSEVGSYDITVTTTDESGNSETTTFTIDVEDTTKPTVESVADQKQEVNTEIEPIKIEATDNSGQAVTNKVEGRPDGVTFDETTNTISGTPSETGSYTVTVTTTDESGNSETTTFTIDVEDTTKPTVKDIADQTQEVNTE

-1921 EITPITIESEDNS
+1921 EITPITIES
-1934 GQAVTN
+1934 G
-1940 KVEGLPDGV
+1940 
-1949 TFDEATNTISGTPS
+1949 
-1963 EVGSYDITV
+1963 
-1972 TTTDES
+1972 
-1978 GNSETTTFTI
+1978 
-1988 DVEDTTKPTVESV
+1988 
-2001 VDQTQ
+2001 
-2006 EVNTEITPIKIEAT
+2006 
-2020 DNSGQTVMNK
+2020 
-2030 VEGLPDGVTFD
+2030 
-2041 EATNTISGTPS
+2041 
-2052 EVGSYTV
+2052 
-2059 TVTTTDESGNAT
+2059 
-2071 EITFTIN
+2071 
-2078 VEDTTKPTVEDIA
+2078 
-2091 DQTQEVNTEITPI
+2091 
-2104 KIEATDNSGQGVT
+2104 
-2117 NKVDGLPDGVTF
+2117 
-2129 DEATNTISGT
+2129 
-2139 PNEVGSYTVTVTTTD
+2139 
-2154 ESGNATET
+2154 
-2162 TFTIN
+2162 
-2167 VEDTTKPTVE
+2167 
-2177 SVVDQTQEVN
+2177 
-2187 TEITPINI
+2187 
-2195 EATDNSGQAVTN
+2195 
-2207 KVEGLP
+2207 
-2213 NGVTFDETT
+2213 
-2222 NTISGTPNEV
+2222 
-2232 GSYGITVTTTDES
+2232 
-2245 GNVTETTFTID
+2245 
-2256 VEDTTKPTVESVA
+2256 
-2269 DQTQEVNTEI
+2269 
-2279 TPITIESEDNSGQA
+2279 
-2293 VTNKVEGLPDGVTF
+2293 
-2307 DETTNTISGTPN
+2307 
-2319 EVGSYGI
+2319 
-2326 TVTTTDESGNAT
+2326 
-2338 EITFTINVEDTT
+2338 
-2350 KPTVEDIADQ
+2350 
-2360 TQEVNTEITPIKIE
+2360 
-2374 ATDNSGQGVTNK
+2374 
-2386 VDGLPD
+2386 
-2392 GVTFDEATNT
+2392 
-2402 ISGTPNEVGSYTVT
+2402 
-2416 VTTTDESGNATE
+2416 
-2428 TTFTINVEDT
+2428 
-2438 TKPTVESVV
+2438 
-2447 DQTQEVNTEI
+2447 
-2457 TPINIEA
+2457 
-2464 TDNSGQ
+2464 
-2470 AVTNK
+2470 
-2475 VEGLPNGVTFDE
+2475 
-2487 TTNTIS
+2487 
-2493 GTPNEVGSYG
+2493 
-2503 ITVTTTDESGN
+2503 
-2514 VTETTFTI
+2514 
-2522 DVEDITK
+2522 
-2529 PTVESVADQTQEINT
+2529 
-2544 EIEPIKIE
+2544 
-2552 ATDNSG
+2552 
-2558 QVVTNKVDGLPDGVT
+2558 
-2573 FDEATNTIS
+2573 
-2582 GTPNEVGSYGITVTT
+2582 
-2597 TDESGNVTETTF
+2597 
-2609 TIDVKDTTKPTVESI
+2609 
-2624 ANQTQ
+2624 
-2629 EVNTEITPITIESE
+2629 
-2643 DNSGQA
+2643 
-2649 VTNKVEGLP
+2649 
-2658 DGVTFDEATNT
+2658 
-2669 ISGTPSEVG
+2669 
-2678 SYTVTVTTTDE
+2678 
-2689 SGNATETTFTINVED
+2689 
-2704 TTKPTVESV
+2704 
-2713 ADQTQEVNTEIE
+2713 
-2725 PIKIEATDNS
+2725 
-2735 GQMVTNKVDG
+2735 
-2745 LPDGLTF
+2745 
-2752 DEATNTISGTPNE
+2752 
-2765 VGSYGITVTT
+2765 
-2775 TDESGNVTETTFT
+2775 
-2788 IDVKDTTKPTVES
+2788 
-2801 VADQTQ
+2801 
-2807 EVNTEIEPIKI
+2807 
-2818 EAKDNSGQAVTN
+2818 
-2830 KVEGLPDGVTFDE
+2830 
-2843 ATNTISGTPN
+2843 
-2853 EVGSYDIKVTTTD
+2853 
-2866 ESGNE
+2866 
-2871 TETTFTIDVE
+2871 
-2881 DTTKPTVESVADQTQ
+2881 
-2896 EVNTE
+2896 
-2901 ITPITIE
+2901 
-2908 SEDNSGQA
+2908 
-2916 ITNKVEGLP
+2916 
-2925 DGVTFDEATNT
+2925 
-2936 ISGTPNEVG
+2936 
-2945 RYDITVTT
+2945 
-2953 TDESGNE
+2953 
-2960 TETTFTINVED
+2960 
-2971 TTKPTVE
+2971 
-2978 SIANQTQEVNTEITP
+2978 
-2993 ITIESED
+2993 
-3000 NSGQAVTNKVD
+3000 
-3011 GLPDGVTFDEA
+3011 
-3022 TNTISGTPSEVGSY
+3022 
-3036 TVTVTTT
+3036 
-3043 DESGN
+3043 
-3048 ETETTFTINVED
+3048 
-3060 TTKPTVESVADQ
+3060 
-3072 TQEVNTEIEPIKIEA
+3072 
-3087 TDNSGQ
+3087 
-3093 AVTNKVDGLPD
+3093 
-3104 GLTFDEATNTISGTP
+3104 
-3119 NEVGSYGITVT
+3119 
-3130 TTDESGNET
+3130 
-3139 ETTFTIDVK
+3139 
-3148 DTTKPTVESV
+3148 
-3158 ADQTQEVNTEIEPIK
+3158 
-3173 IEAKDNSGQA
+3173 DNSGQA

-3265 KDNSGQAVTNKVD
+3265 KDNSGQAVTNKVE

-3318 TTLTINIIDTTAP
+3318 TTLTINI
-3331 EQPTINKVTENSTE
+3331 
-3345 VSGRGEPGTI
+3345 
-3355 VEVTFPDG
+3355 
-3363 NKVEGKVDSDGN
+3363 
-3375 YHIQVPS
+3375 
-3382 ETTLKG
+3382 
-3388 GQPLQVIA
+3388 
-3396 IDKAGN
+3396 
-3402 KSEST
+3402 
-3407 TTTVI
+3407 I

>member
-142 NATTNHTENTSD
+142 NATTNHTESTSD

-612 LESVA
+612 LESIA

-803 TPTDVGS
+803 TPTDVGL

-892 TPNEVGSYTVTVTT
+892 TPSEVGSYTVTVTT
-906 TDESGNSETTTF
+906 TDESGN
-918 TIDVEDTTKPTVED
+918 
-932 IADQTQEVNTEITP
+932 A
-946 ITIESEDNSG
+946 
-956 RAVMNKVEG
+956 
-965 LPDGVTFDETT
+965 
-976 NTISGTPNE
+976 
-985 VGSYDIKVTTTDE
+985 
-998 SGNSETTTFTINVE
+998 
-1012 DTTKPTVE
+1012 
-1020 DIADQTQE
+1020 
-1028 VNTEITPITIESEDN
+1028 
-1043 SGQAVTN
+1043 
-1050 KVDGLPN
+1050 
-1057 GVTFDEATNT
+1057 
-1067 ISGTPNEVGSY
+1067 
-1078 DIKVTTTDESGN
+1078 
-1090 VTETTF
+1090 TETTF
-1096 TIDVED
+1096 TINVED

-1114 TQEVNTEITPITI
+1114 TQEVNTEITPIKI
-1127 ESEDN
+1127 EARDN
-1132 SDQAVTNKVEGLPD
+1132 SGQAVTNKVEGLPD

-1174 DESGNSETTTFTIN
+1174 DESGNETETTFTIN

-1200 ADQTQEVN
+1200 VDQTQEVN
-1208 TEITPITIESEDN
+1208 TEIT
-1221 SGQAVTNKVEGL
+1221 
-1233 PDGVTFDEATNT
+1233 
-1245 ISGTPS
+1245 
-1251 EVGRYDV
+1251 
-1258 TVTTTDESGNSE
+1258 
-1270 TTTFSINVEDTTKP
+1270 
-1284 TVESVADQT
+1284 
-1293 QEVNTEITPIT
+1293 
-1304 IESEDNSD
+1304 
-1312 QAVTNKVEGLPDG
+1312 
-1325 VTFDETTNTISGTPS
+1325 
-1340 EVGSYTVTVTTTDE
+1340 
-1354 SGNSETTTFTI
+1354 
-1365 NVEDTTKPTVESVAD
+1365 
-1380 QTQEVNT
+1380 
-1387 EITPITIESEDN
+1387 
-1399 SGQAVTNKVEGLPDG
+1399 
-1414 VTFDEATNTISGT
+1414 
-1427 PSEVGRYDVT
+1427 
-1437 VTTTDE
+1437 
-1443 SGNSETT
+1443 
-1450 TFSINVEDTTKP
+1450 
-1462 TVEDIADQTQ
+1462 
-1472 EVNTEIEPIKIE
+1472 PIKIE
-1484 ATDNSGQAVTNKVEG
+1484 ATDNSGQAVMNKVDG

-1531 ESGNSETTTFTID
+1531 ESGNVTETTFTID
-1544 VKDTTKPTVESVANQ
+1544 VEDTTKPTVEDIVDQ
-1559 TQEVNTEIEP
+1559 KQEVNTEIDP
-1569 IKIEARDNSG
+1569 IKIEAKDNSG
-1579 QAVTNKVDGL
+1579 QAVMNKVEGL

-1606 SEVGSYDIKVTTTDE
+1606 SEVGSYDVTVTTTDESGNSETTTFTIEVKDTTKPTVESVADQKQEVNTEITPIKIEARDNSGQAVTNKVDGLPAGVTFDEATNTISGTPNEVGSYDIKVTTTDE
-1621 SGNATETTFTID
+1621 SGNATETTFTIDVEDTTKPTVEDIVDQKQEVNSEIDPIKIEAKDNSGQAVMNKVEGLPNGVTFDETTNTISGTPSEVGRYDITVTTTDESGNSETTTFTID

-1670 VTNKVDGL
+1670 VTNKV
-1678 PAGVTFDEATNTI
+1678 
-1691 SGTPSEV
+1691 
-1698 GSYTVTVT
+1698 
-1706 TTDESGNATETTFTI
+1706 
-1721 DVEDTTKPT
+1721 
-1730 VEDIADQTQ
+1730 
-1739 EVNTEITPI
+1739 
-1748 KIEATDNSGQG
+1748 
-1759 VTNKVEG
+1759 EG

-1774 EAMNTI
+1774 ETTNTI

-1786 VSSYDITV
+1786 TGSYTVTV

-1806 TFTIDVKDTTK
+1806 TFTIDVEDTTK

-1823 ADQKQEVNTE
+1823 ADQTQEVNTEITPIKIEARDNSGQTVTNKVDGLPNGVTFDETTNTISGTPSEVGSYDIKVTTTDESGNETETTFTIDVEDTTKPTVKDIADQTQEVNTE

-1921 EITPITIESEDNS
+1921 EITPITIESGDNS
-1934 GQAVTN
+1934 GQAVT
-1940 KVEGLPDGV
+1940 
-1949 TFDEATNTISGTPS
+1949 
-1963 EVGSYDITV
+1963 
-1972 TTTDES
+1972 
-1978 GNSETTTFTI
+1978 
-1988 DVEDTTKPTVESV
+1988 
-2001 VDQTQ
+2001 
-2006 EVNTEITPIKIEAT
+2006 
-2020 DNSGQTVMNK
+2020 NK

-2059 TVTTTDESGNAT
+2059 TVTTTDESGNSET
-2071 EITFTIN
+2071 TTFTID
-2078 VEDTTKPTVEDIA
+2078 VKDTTKPTVEDI
-2091 DQTQEVNTEITPI
+2091 V
-2104 KIEATDNSGQGVT
+2104 
-2117 NKVDGLPDGVTF
+2117 
-2129 DEATNTISGT
+2129 
-2139 PNEVGSYTVTVTTTD
+2139 
-2154 ESGNATET
+2154 
-2162 TFTIN
+2162 
-2167 VEDTTKPTVE
+2167 
-2177 SVVDQTQEVN
+2177 
-2187 TEITPINI
+2187 
-2195 EATDNSGQAVTN
+2195 
-2207 KVEGLP
+2207 
-2213 NGVTFDETT
+2213 
-2222 NTISGTPNEV
+2222 
-2232 GSYGITVTTTDES
+2232 
-2245 GNVTETTFTID
+2245 
-2256 VEDTTKPTVESVA
+2256 

-2307 DETTNTISGTPN
+2307 DETTNTISGTP
-2319 EVGSYGI
+2319 S
-2326 TVTTTDESGNAT
+2326 
-2338 EITFTINVEDTT
+2338 
-2350 KPTVEDIADQ
+2350 
-2360 TQEVNTEITPIKIE
+2360 
-2374 ATDNSGQGVTNK
+2374 
-2386 VDGLPD
+2386 
-2392 GVTFDEATNT
+2392 
-2402 ISGTPNEVGSYTVT
+2402 EVGSYTVT

-2428 TTFTINVEDT
+2428 TTFTIDVEDT
-2438 TKPTVESVV
+2438 SKPTVESVAN
-2447 DQTQEVNTEI
+2447 QTQEVNTEI
-2457 TPINIEA
+2457 TPI
-2464 TDNSGQ
+2464 
-2470 AVTNK
+2470 
-2475 VEGLPNGVTFDE
+2475 
-2487 TTNTIS
+2487 
-2493 GTPNEVGSYG
+2493 
-2503 ITVTTTDESGN
+2503 
-2514 VTETTFTI
+2514 
-2522 DVEDITK
+2522 
-2529 PTVESVADQTQEINT
+2529 
-2544 EIEPIKIE
+2544 KIE

-2558 QVVTNKVDGLPDGVT
+2558 QTVTNKVEGLPDGVT

-2582 GTPNEVGSYGITVTT
+2582 GTPSEVGRYDITVTTTDESGNATETTFTIDVEDTTKPTVESVADQTQEVNTEIEPIKIEATDNSGQGVTNKVDGLPAGVTFDETTNTISGTPSEVGSYDITVTTTDESGNSETTTFTIDVKDTTKPTVESVADQTQEVNTEIEPIKIESEDNSGRAVMNKVEGLPDGVTFDEATNTISGTPSEVGSYTVTVTTTDESGNATETTFTIDVEDTTKPTVESVADQTQEVNTEIEPIKIEATDNSGQGVTNKVDGLPAGVTFDETTNTISGTPSEVGSYDITVTT

-2609 TIDVKDTTKPTVESI
+2609 TIDVKDTTKPTVESVANQTQEVNTEITPIKIEATDNSGQTVTNKVEGLPDGVTFDEATNTISGTPSEVGSYTVTVTTTDESGNVTETTFTIDVKDTTKPTVESVADQTQEVNTEITPINIEATDNSGQAVTNKVDGLPDGVTFDEATNTISGTPSEVGSYTVTVTTTDESGNSETTTFTIDVKDTTKPTVESI
-2624 ANQTQ
+2624 ADQTQ

-2643 DNSGQA
+2643 DNSGQAVTNKVDGLPAGVTFDEATNTISGTPNEVGSYDIKVTTTDESGNATETTFTINVEDTTKPTVESIANQTQEVNTEIEPIKIEARDNSGQAVTNKVEGLPDGVTFDEATNTISGTPSEVGSYDIKVTTTDESGNVTETTFTIDVEDTTKPTVEDIADQTQEVNTEIEPIKIEARDNSGQA

-2689 SGNATETTFTINVED
+2689 SGNSET
-2704 TTKPTVESV
+2704 
-2713 ADQTQEVNTEIE
+2713 
-2725 PIKIEATDNS
+2725 
-2735 GQMVTNKVDG
+2735 
-2745 LPDGLTF
+2745 
-2752 DEATNTISGTPNE
+2752 
-2765 VGSYGITVTT
+2765 
-2775 TDESGNVTETTFT
+2775 TTFT

-2807 EVNTEIEPIKI
+2807 EVNTEITPIKIEATDNSGQAITNKVDGLPDGVTFDEATNTISGTPSEVGSYTVTVTTTDESGNATETTFTIDVEDTTKPTVESVSDQTQEVNTEIEPIKI
-2818 EAKDNSGQAVTN
+2818 EATDNSGQAVTN

-2843 ATNTISGTPN
+2843 TTNTISGTPS
-2853 EVGSYDIKVTTTD
+2853 EVGSY
-2866 ESGNE
+2866 
-2871 TETTFTIDVE
+2871 
-2881 DTTKPTVESVADQTQ
+2881 TV
-2896 EVNTE
+2896 
-2901 ITPITIE
+2901 
-2908 SEDNSGQA
+2908 
-2916 ITNKVEGLP
+2916 
-2925 DGVTFDEATNT
+2925 
-2936 ISGTPNEVG
+2936 
-2945 RYDITVTT
+2945 TVTT
-2953 TDESGNE
+2953 TDESGNA

-3048 ETETTFTINVED
+3048 ATETTFTINVED

-3104 GLTFDEATNTISGTP
+3104 GVTFDEATNTISGTP

-3130 TTDESGNET
+3130 TTDESGNVT

-3265 KDNSGQAVTNKVD
+3265 KDNSGQAVTNKVE

-3402 KSEST
+3402 KSETT

-3440 IVEVTFPDGNKV
+3440 VVEVTFPDGNKV

-3472 KGGQPLQVI
+3472 KG
-3481 AIDKAG
+3481 
-3487 NKSESTT
+3487 
-3494 TTVIDTT
+3494 
-3501 APEQPTINKVTENST
+3501 
-3516 EVSGRGE
+3516 
-3523 PGTIVEVTFPDGNK
+3523 
-3537 VEGKVDSDGNYH
+3537 
-3549 IQIPSDEKFK
+3549 
-3559 VGQQLIVKVVD
+3559 GQQLIVKVVD

-3599 VTKNN
+3599 VTKNK